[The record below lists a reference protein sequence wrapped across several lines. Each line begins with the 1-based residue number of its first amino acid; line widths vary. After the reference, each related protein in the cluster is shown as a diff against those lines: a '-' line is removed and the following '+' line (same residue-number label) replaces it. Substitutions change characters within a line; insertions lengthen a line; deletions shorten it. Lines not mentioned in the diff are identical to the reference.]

1 MAEFWWGASPQSEIR
16 KHAYYYPSCQ
26 GKCKPILGHM
36 LKGIKMDDNP
46 MLINPAVEKKLSVV
60 YEEDEFL
67 IIHKPA
73 EMLSVPGKKII
84 DSVYSRMKENTPML
98 RDH

>member
-1 MAEFWWGASPQSEIR
+1 
-16 KHAYYYPSCQ
+16 
-26 GKCKPILGHM
+26 
-36 LKGIKMDDNP
+36 

-84 DSVYSRMKENTPML
+84 DSVYSRMKEKYPNASGPLIVHRLDMSTL
-98 RDH
+98 GFNDYCKK